1 MKLSSLFSITE
12 NAPETPQEHELL
24 TALVKAVKEVEGDI
38 TYDFSDGTMDSA
50 SGNFMGSSS
59 TLMDKFGK
67 CFADPDEIANAAE
80 NEKLVLFVAAY
91 DGMYEEAFIVPTN
104 NEVFIKRSSEQGSF
118 TVKFRGKS
126 YSLQKEE
133 LEKLLVEFYDKEI
146 LKYQHIGKQKQRRW
160 DDDLDYEDIS
170 RSTYNRLKA
179 RWADSWDDRELDED
193 DYEFNE
199 ETFYGALVYKNYHHR

>member
-1 MKLSSLFSITE
+1 MKLNSLFAVTE
-12 NAPETPQEHELL
+12 DTTEMQEHELL
-24 TALVKAVKEVEGDI
+24 TALVNAAKEVEGDI
-38 TYDFSDGTMDSA
+38 TYDFDDGTMA
-50 SGNFMGSSS
+50 SESKNFMGSSS
-59 TLMDKFGK
+59 TLMNRFGK

-104 NEVFIKRSSEQGSF
+104 NEVFIKRTGEQGNF
-118 TVKFRGKS
+118 TVKFRGKN
-126 YSLQKEE
+126 YSFQKEE
-133 LEKLLVEFYDKEI
+133 LEKLLAEFYDKEI
-146 LKYQHIGKQKQRRW
+146 LKYQHIGKQKQRKW
-160 DDDLDYEDIS
+160 DDDLDYEDMS

-179 RWADSWDDRELDED
+179 TYADRWEERELGED

>member
-118 TVKFRGKS
+118 IVKFRGKS
-126 YSLQKEE
+126 YSFQKEE
-133 LEKLLVEFYDKEI
+133 LEKLLDEFYDKEI
-146 LKYQHIGKQKQRRW
+146 LKYEHIGKQKQRSW
-160 DDDLDYEDIS
+160 DDDLDYEDMS
-170 RSTYNRLKA
+170 RSTYNILKA
-179 RWADSWDDRELDED
+179 KWADSWDDRELGED